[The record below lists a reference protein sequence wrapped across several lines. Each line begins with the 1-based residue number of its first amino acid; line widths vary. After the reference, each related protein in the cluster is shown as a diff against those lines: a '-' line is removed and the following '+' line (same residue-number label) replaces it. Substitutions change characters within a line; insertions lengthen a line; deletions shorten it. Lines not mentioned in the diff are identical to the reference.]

1 MIIALAMF
9 QGGLGALGGLLPMLL
24 IIGVFYVLLIR
35 PQQKRQ
41 KELQQTISQ
50 LKTGDRV
57 VTTGGIIGTI
67 TTVRD
72 TSFLIRSGEKTI
84 LEIARSAVAGI
95 EKEESASA
103 HDHNC
108 YRYSP
113 RFVCCDRP
121 APPARASRFLL
132 VGNKGH
138 TRSKHSPGTGSK
150 RRHAFGDAGEE

>member
-1 MIIALAMF
+1 MIIELAMF
-9 QGGLGALGGLLPMLL
+9 QGGLGALGSLLPMLL

-41 KELQQTISQ
+41 KELQQTISE

-72 TSFLIRSGEKTI
+72 TSFLIRSAEKSI

-95 EKEESASA
+95 DEEEKKS
-103 HDHNC
+103 
-108 YRYSP
+108 
-113 RFVCCDRP
+113 
-121 APPARASRFLL
+121 
-132 VGNKGH
+132 
-138 TRSKHSPGTGSK
+138 
-150 RRHAFGDAGEE
+150 

>member
-1 MIIALAMF
+1 MF
-9 QGGLGALGGLLPMLL
+9 QGGLGALQGLLPMLL

-41 KELQQTISQ
+41 KELQQTIAQ

-72 TSFLIRSGEKTI
+72 TSFLIRSADKSI

-95 EKEESASA
+95 DEEEKKS
-103 HDHNC
+103 
-108 YRYSP
+108 
-113 RFVCCDRP
+113 
-121 APPARASRFLL
+121 
-132 VGNKGH
+132 
-138 TRSKHSPGTGSK
+138 
-150 RRHAFGDAGEE
+150 